1 MEQRTAPER
10 IDELRKEIDRIDKE
24 LIALFERRMDT
35 ARAIGRIKR
44 ENSIAIKNEGR
55 EEQVKANCRKNCRN
69 SRYLPYAQSV
79 MMSVIEACRGIQ
91 DADHLRHEV
100 SSET

>member
-1 MEQRTAPER
+1 MEQRIAPER
-10 IDELRKEIDRIDKE
+10 IDELRKEIDLIDKE

-35 ARAIGRIKR
+35 ACAIGRIKR
-44 ENSIAIKNEGR
+44 EEGMPIKNEGR

>member
-10 IDELRKEIDRIDKE
+10 IDELRKEIDRIDEE

-44 ENSIAIKNEGR
+44 EEGMPIKNEGR
-55 EEQVKANCRKNCRN
+55 EEQVRANCRENCSN
-69 SRYLPYAQSV
+69 SLYLPYAQSV
-79 MMSVIEACRGIQ
+79 MLSIIEACRGVQ
-91 DADHLRHEV
+91 DSDASRQEAA
-100 SSET
+100 SET

>member
-35 ARAIGRIKR
+35 ACAIGCIKR

-55 EEQVKANCRKNCRN
+55 EEQVKANCRENCSN
-69 SRYLPYAQSV
+69 SLYLPYAQSV
-79 MMSVIEACRGIQ
+79 MMSVIEACRGVQ
-91 DADHLRHEV
+91 DSDASRQEAA
-100 SSET
+100 SET